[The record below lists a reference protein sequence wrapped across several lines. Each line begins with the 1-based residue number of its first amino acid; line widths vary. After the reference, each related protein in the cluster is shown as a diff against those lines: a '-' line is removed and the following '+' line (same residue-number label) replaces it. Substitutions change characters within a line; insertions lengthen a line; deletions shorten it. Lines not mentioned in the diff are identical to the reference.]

1 MVHGPATIARVGA
14 ILATNPRLIAAPSSP
29 NLAMKELT
37 WIRTDGHDRAERQ
50 PQHGGDPQEHAAA
63 RCAERA
69 PRRAPHA
76 AGRGGPSPRAPAA
89 GGPPHQRAGCARS
102 RGAAGADE
110 CTRPVARL
118 STRSIPTGQ
127 AAAEGTS

>member
-50 PQHGGDPQEHAAA
+50 PQQGGDPQEHAAA

-69 PRRAPHA
+69 PGRAHRA
-76 AGRGGPSPRAPAA
+76 DGRGGRAHRAPAA
-89 GGPPHQRAGCARS
+89 GCPAHPRARRS
-102 RGAAGADE
+102 E
-110 CTRPVARL
+110 
-118 STRSIPTGQ
+118 
-127 AAAEGTS
+127 EHTSELQ

>member
-1 MVHGPATIARVGA
+1 MCPHPATAAHAPMVHGPATIARVGA

-50 PQHGGDPQEHAAA
+50 PQQGGDPQDKAAA

-69 PRRAPHA
+69 PGRAHRA
-76 AGRGGPSPRAPAA
+76 RSEERRGGTGWDRGGRYRWAA
-89 GGPPHQRAGCARS
+89 
-102 RGAAGADE
+102 
-110 CTRPVARL
+110 V
-118 STRSIPTGQ
+118 
-127 AAAEGTS
+127 

>member
-50 PQHGGDPQEHAAA
+50 PQQGGDPHEHAAPD
-63 RCAERA
+63 A
-69 PRRAPHA
+69 PRVPQ
-76 AGRGGPSPRAPAA
+76 AGRPAVTRRSAGPSVPPRSEAHTSEP
-89 GGPPHQRAGCARS
+89 QTLKRRA
-102 RGAAGADE
+102 
-110 CTRPVARL
+110 
-118 STRSIPTGQ
+118 
-127 AAAEGTS
+127 